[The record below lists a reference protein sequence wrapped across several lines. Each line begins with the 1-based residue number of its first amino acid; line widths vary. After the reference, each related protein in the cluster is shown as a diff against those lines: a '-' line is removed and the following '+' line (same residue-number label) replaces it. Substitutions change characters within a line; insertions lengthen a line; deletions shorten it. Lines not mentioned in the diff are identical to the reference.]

1 MKRLEQG
8 SSMAEV
14 ARSCKVSSNL
24 LNRWRHE
31 LRNLGPK
38 AFSSN
43 GKSPNSISPRIH
55 NIVFRLTEE
64 EFDHLKTASSAEGS
78 RSLSDFVRSQTLRAS
93 GEPAMVKVDKKLD
106 ELNRAVQQIL
116 EIVTKK

>member
-14 ARSCKVSSNL
+14 ARSCKVSPNV

-38 AFSSN
+38 AFL
-43 GKSPNSISPRIH
+43 GKSRNSIRPRIH

-64 EFDHLKTASSAEGS
+64 EFDQLKTASVAEGS
-78 RSLSDFVRSQTLRAS
+78 HSLSDFVRSQALRTGRELS
-93 GEPAMVKVDKKLD
+93 LVEVDKKLS

-116 EIVTKK
+116 QLVTKQ